1 VWGAG
6 VMGWDLKLD
15 NKHDLAVGPDQ
26 DLMLVGGAQRIRQQ
40 ITVTLLTFLGEWF
53 LDQSW
58 GMPYFEKIMV
68 KAPSRVEIE
77 NLVRAKV
84 RDVPGVKAVPAVDIQ
99 IDALARR
106 ARITLPD
113 IETDEGPLTVSVIQ

>member
-1 VWGAG
+1 
-6 VMGWDLKLD
+6 MGWDLKLD
-15 NKHDLAVGPDQ
+15 NKHDLAVGTDQ